1 MERSRNNMLEVR
13 VCIGTS
19 CHLNGSYNV
28 VQGIQQLLEEHAM
41 HDKVDLEAIFCM
53 KQCECNGVS
62 ISVDGENFRIEPE
75 KVSEFFEEKIMS
87 KVL

>member
-1 MERSRNNMLEVR
+1 MVEVR

-28 VQGIQQLLEEHAM
+28 VQGIQQLVEEHAL
-41 HDKVDLEAIFCM
+41 HDNIDLEAYFCM
-53 KQCECNGVS
+53 KQCECKGVS

-75 KVSEFFEEKIMS
+75 KLNEFFEGKIMS
-87 KVL
+87 KL